1 MTLQTRALNKEMQ
14 LKRPESVLLVI
25 RDEDNQVLI
34 MQRDDDADFW
44 QSVTGTIEKGEI
56 PLHTAYREL
65 AEETGIILPKADYP
79 IVDCR
84 LMNQYKIR
92 STWLHRYPQGTLFNN
107 EYVFSVKVPAGLPIT
122 LTEHTDFAWTNKQE
136 AMQRVWSKSN
146 REAIAQFVP
155 D

>member
-1 MTLQTRALNKEMQ
+1 MQ
-14 LKRPESVLLVI
+14 LKRPESVLVVI
-25 RDEDNQVLI
+25 RDENNQVLI

-44 QSVTGTIEKGEI
+44 QSVTGTIELGEI
-56 PLHTAYREL
+56 PLNAAYREL
-65 AEETGIILPKADYP
+65 AEETGIALPKSTHP

-92 STWLHRYPQGTLFNN
+92 LAWLYRYPRGSEFNN
-107 EYVFSVKVPAGLPIT
+107 EYVFSVKVPAGLPIV
-122 LTEHTDFAWTNKQE
+122 LTEHTDFNWTSKQE
-136 AMQRVWSKSN
+136 AMQRVWSKTN